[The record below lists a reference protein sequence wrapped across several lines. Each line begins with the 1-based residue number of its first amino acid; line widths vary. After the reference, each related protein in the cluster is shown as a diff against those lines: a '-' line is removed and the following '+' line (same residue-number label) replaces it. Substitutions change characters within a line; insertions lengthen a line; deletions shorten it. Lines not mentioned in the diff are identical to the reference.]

1 MTVDQPTV
9 IHTDDVPVE
18 GWDDPARG
26 SITWRTVFSNE
37 RTPTSGLTLGIAELA
52 PDGTVG
58 NPPHRHAPPEVYFVI
73 EGEGIVTVDDVT
85 SPVRT
90 GTAVFVPGGAEHS
103 LANTGSTT
111 MRLLYSFA
119 VDSFDDVEYRFSAAP
134 QSAPSAGD

>member
-1 MTVDQPTV
+1 L
-9 IHTDDVPVE
+9 
-18 GWDDPARG
+18 GR
-26 SITWRTVFSNE
+26 
-37 RTPTSGLTLGIAELA
+37 SGTGFDHLADRVQQRAHADLGPTLGIAELA

-58 NPPHRHAPPEVYFVI
+58 NPPHRHAPAEVYFVI

-85 SPVRT
+85 SAVRT

-134 QSAPSAGD
+134 PSPPADD